1 MYEKYL
7 NLVDS
12 RLQLGVASDESDNKS
27 VVTNHKYL
35 RKIIT
40 HSSNPRNGQDRCCH
54 KEWIRKKSV
63 LDFSPPDRLVKQ
75 TLSLAGL
82 DSFEGHTLTLKKS
95 EKLFYL
101 LHFINF
107 DLTTKFC

>member
-1 MYEKYL
+1 MLY
-7 NLVDS
+7 S
-12 RLQLGVASDESDNKS
+12 RQFKIGVHLLKVELSQLLTP
-27 VVTNHKYL
+27 VVTNREYV

-82 DSFEGHTLTLKKS
+82 DSFEGHT
-95 EKLFYL
+95 
-101 LHFINF
+101 
-107 DLTTKFC
+107 